1 MSIVKS
7 RWWAYG
13 RSQFFQHF
21 CILGKIHLT
30 LGLHSTDRY
39 SLQERKAETEAVW
52 SVFSFTWVFAPFSH
66 LMWLTPGWNL
76 GVESGGLTGVDHIL
90 LLPPPPPRPYFTPA
104 PKCFAEFLRVT
115 HATREQGPGPTGASS
130 FRKSLSKAHL
140 LVSCSEL
147 KVHFFPHRKP
157 EWKDEK
163 NYISYNIF
171 ENLLIAAW
179 ENSSLCCLH
188 VV

>member
-1 MSIVKS
+1 M
-7 RWWAYG
+7 
-13 RSQFFQHF
+13 
-21 CILGKIHLT
+21 
-30 LGLHSTDRY
+30 
-39 SLQERKAETEAVW
+39 
-52 SVFSFTWVFAPFSH
+52 
-66 LMWLTPGWNL
+66 
-76 GVESGGLTGVDHIL
+76 DHIL

-171 ENLLIAAW
+171 ENLLIAA
-179 ENSSLCCLH
+179 
-188 VV
+188 